1 MRSASSSVS
10 PRARCTGSVSATNGS
25 YPLRGN
31 GSLYEPGITSNT
43 VFMPATKKRSKAP
56 MSSEHKEALALGR
69 EQGRAVRRYLEA
81 LELHKPKRGRKRTA
95 ESVQKQLAAI
105 EDKVA
110 TADPLTRVQ
119 LIQQRMDLQ
128 RELASKGETVDL
140 GALES
145 DFVRAAKDYGQR
157 KGISYAAWR
166 EAGVDAAVLKKAGI
180 PRSA

>member
-1 MRSASSSVS
+1 
-10 PRARCTGSVSATNGS
+10 
-25 YPLRGN
+25 
-31 GSLYEPGITSNT
+31 
-43 VFMPATKKRSKAP
+43 MPATKKRSKAP
-56 MSSEHKEALALGR
+56 MSNEHKEALALGR

-81 LELHKPKRGRKRTA
+81 LELHKPKRGRKRTP

-105 EDKVA
+105 EAKLP

-128 RELASKGETVDL
+128 AELASKGAGVDL
-140 GALES
+140 SALEA
-145 DFVRAAKDYGQR
+145 DFVRAARAYGQR

-180 PRSA
+180 ARTA